1 MRGDGGGVQLTR
13 ASAAPAVSKLKML
26 HQDRSQRGGDGGVG
40 SPRQMRGN
48 RGPNVLILSGAGK
61 PIFVRYGS
69 SSFTDRTYQ
78 THRHE
83 HHQQEQDTHG
93 DEGGSEEEEWATA
106 CSLLQALRA
115 NVMSFGLYSQ
125 EGPAAPLGDIQSIK
139 AGRKI
144 IVFVNTEALT
154 LVAISDDG
162 HTKHNNDC
170 IETEAWLRLQLEYVY
185 SHVVFTLTDQVQS
198 IFKRSPSYDLRNM
211 MGHNVNASLRNLLDR
226 FDSVDLDSC
235 GEEEGAGGGNPT
247 QGTGCG
253 SFLTASVE
261 CISPIPSEVR
271 DQASRMLINA
281 CCFGGGEGGN
291 NSNNNPARP
300 VFAILMVGTRL
311 VTLVQPPNPS
321 SQLHTS
327 DLHLVLTFV
336 GMQPGLLTNELWFP
350 MCLPRFDSSGFLYAY
365 TSCLDTVTGL
375 SIVLISPNN
384 STEQF
389 ETFRFAANTLRKN
402 LGLRPVNKS
411 KVLRIYESTS
421 TASSVSTGITDNHDL
436 SDDKS
441 GNSEGSGQ
449 HFDDAAWERQDTAH
463 EDLHDDYEDDDVSTS
478 IVARI
483 RPAVGD
489 AKPRLPIGE
498 RQVSTT
504 NYLSNSTIYT
514 PPSPEKEKEEPKD
527 EPLIAA
533 LTIALLP
540 KTQDDMIESY
550 LRLASA
556 AHFCFRCDIFSS
568 HPDDIGHDAS
578 GGMLSQCFG
587 PPISFPFVDASSQ
600 RHVWNVYQRLSLRLR
615 LGSSSVESTMDALDM
630 ITDAQRGDDNSVDYR
645 GISRDCPAQCLF
657 ESPPNIHGVT
667 YVQEN
672 DWLYVGLN
680 GKFFEL
686 YATLPSTITPRTG
699 TAYCARLVRTLMGDE
714 RILFLSNPMTWT
726 S

>member
-1 MRGDGGGVQLTR
+1 
-13 ASAAPAVSKLKML
+13 
-26 HQDRSQRGGDGGVG
+26 
-40 SPRQMRGN
+40 
-48 RGPNVLILSGAGK
+48 
-61 PIFVRYGS
+61 
-69 SSFTDRTYQ
+69 
-78 THRHE
+78 
-83 HHQQEQDTHG
+83 
-93 DEGGSEEEEWATA
+93 
-106 CSLLQALRA
+106 
-115 NVMSFGLYSQ
+115 
-125 EGPAAPLGDIQSIK
+125 
-139 AGRKI
+139 
-144 IVFVNTEALT
+144 
-154 LVAISDDG
+154 
-162 HTKHNNDC
+162 
-170 IETEAWLRLQLEYVY
+170 
-185 SHVVFTLTDQVQS
+185 
-198 IFKRSPSYDLRNM
+198 
-211 MGHNVNASLRNLLDR
+211 
-226 FDSVDLDSC
+226 
-235 GEEEGAGGGNPT
+235 
-247 QGTGCG
+247 
-253 SFLTASVE
+253 
-261 CISPIPSEVR
+261 
-271 DQASRMLINA
+271 
-281 CCFGGGEGGN
+281 
-291 NSNNNPARP
+291 
-300 VFAILMVGTRL
+300 
-311 VTLVQPPNPS
+311 
-321 SQLHTS
+321 
-327 DLHLVLTFV
+327 
-336 GMQPGLLTNELWFP
+336 
-350 MCLPRFDSSGFLYAY
+350 
-365 TSCLDTVTGL
+365 
-375 SIVLISPNN
+375 
-384 STEQF
+384 
-389 ETFRFAANTLRKN
+389 
-402 LGLRPVNKS
+402 
-411 KVLRIYESTS
+411 
-421 TASSVSTGITDNHDL
+421 VSTGITDNHDL

-489 AKPRLPIGE
+489 AKPRLAIGE
-498 RQVSTT
+498 RQVSTA

-630 ITDAQRGDDNSVDYR
+630 ITDAQRGDDNGVDYR